1 MRVAQARTKVRHMP
15 DDQPPFLKPL
25 LDELRAGG
33 PYQSDDDLQRA
44 AERLGHAYNARPQA
58 ELGGLSP
65 NQLREV
71 LNADWSSPDSA
82 VQLNDALSLDDLGG
96 APMFAD
102 ARTIL
107 DYVAAHGPLKETA
120 AHNLSRAA
128 VAAICPRLELVREM
142 EGDKYGEGLAPTIV
156 NEGDVYWLLLLRYVL
171 MFAGLIRRHKGF
183 RITARGRELLRDDR
197 AGELFALLFR
207 TLFRKFDMQS
217 MDMMDQPAL
226 QATAAYS
233 LYRLSSC
240 AAEWSSSERLA
251 SLAWLE
257 TAMDP
262 VTPLEAQLGI
272 DLRYFAFRNRILLM
286 LVAFGLLDER
296 VLPTMDVLRRPTEYR
311 VKPLYR
317 QFVRFRFSPNAGP
330 GLALVP

>member
-1 MRVAQARTKVRHMP
+1 MR
-15 DDQPPFLKPL
+15 DDHPPFLDAL
-25 LDELRAGG
+25 LDELKAGG
-33 PYQSDDDLQRA
+33 PYRSDDELQRA
-44 AERLGHAYNARPQA
+44 ADRLGHAYNTRPQA

-65 NQLREV
+65 NQLRE
-71 LNADWSSPDSA
+71 LLDADWSSPDSA
-82 VQLNDALSLDDLGG
+82 VQLNDALSLDEVAR

-120 AHNLSRAA
+120 AHNLSRSA
-128 VAAICPRLELVREM
+128 VAAIGSRLVLVQERRA
-142 EGDKYGEGLAPTIV
+142 DLYGEGPAPTIV
-156 NEGDVYWLLLLRYVL
+156 NEGDVYWLVLLRHVL
-171 MFAGLIRRHKGF
+171 MFAGLLLRRKGF

-207 TLFRKFDMQS
+207 TVFRKLDLQS

-240 AAEWSSSERLA
+240 AAAWSSSERLA

-262 VTPLEAQLGI
+262 ITPLEAQLGI
-272 DLRYFAFRNRILLM
+272 DLRYYAFRNRVLIM

-296 VLPTMDVLRRPTEYR
+296 VLPAVDSIGRPTEYR
-311 VKPLYR
+311 VTPLYNR
-317 QFVRFRFSPNAGP
+317 FVRFRLSPNAGP
-330 GLALVP
+330 SLALVP